1 VGEAGRPA
9 GVPRPL
15 ALLVAGAFFMEM
27 LDGTIIATAA
37 PSIARSF
44 GVRSADIGI
53 AITAY
58 LVTVAIFIPLS
69 RWLADRLGARRLFFL
84 AVLVFTIASALCAA
98 STGLTML
105 TLTRVLQ
112 GIGGAMMVPVGRLV
126 VLNSIDRRDL
136 VRAIAYLTWPAL
148 AAPVVA
154 PALGG
159 LITTYLSWHWIFL
172 VNVPL
177 GALALVL
184 IGRIVPR
191 VPATAAGRL
200 DVVGFVLAAAFL
212 ACAMLDASVLSRAAI
227 PVALVA
233 VLTAG
238 AVAGGVLAV
247 RHLLRRP
254 EPLLDLSVFRV
265 PTFEVAEISGG
276 LFRSGVNAL
285 PFLLPLFFQDAFGWS
300 PVRAGIA
307 VGFGFVGNLAI
318 KPATT
323 SMLRR
328 LGFRGTLLLA
338 GLAAAVAVLG
348 CAVLQPGWPF
358 PVVAAAVLLTGVFRS
373 IGFTG
378 YNTVTLAEVDEARW
392 GTRTRCTPRCS
403 SSRSGSG
410 SRPARSACGS
420 VRRRSGWGRPRPAR
434 TGSRSC

>member
-1 VGEAGRPA
+1 M
-9 GVPRPL
+9 
-15 ALLVAGAFFMEM
+15 LLF
-27 LDGTIIATAA
+27 
-37 PSIARSF
+37 
-44 GVRSADIGI
+44 
-53 AITAY
+53 
-58 LVTVAIFIPLS
+58 TV
-69 RWLADRLGARRLFFL
+69 
-84 AVLVFTIASALCAA
+84 ASALCAA
-98 STGLTML
+98 STSLTML
-105 TLTRVLQ
+105 TLARVLQ

-177 GALALVL
+177 GAVALVL
-184 IGRIVPR
+184 IRRIVPR
-191 VPATAAGRL
+191 LPATGAGRL
-200 DVVGFVLAAAFL
+200 DSVGFVLSAAFL
-212 ACAMLDASVLSRAAI
+212 ACAMLDAAVLSRAAI

-276 LFRSGVNAL
+276 LFRTGVNAL

-300 PVRAGIA
+300 PVQAGVA

-323 SMLRR
+323 PMLRR

-348 CAVLQPGWPF
+348 CAVLQRSWPF
-358 PVVAAAVLLTGVFRS
+358 PVAAAAVLLTGVFRS

-378 YNTVTLAEVDEARW
+378 YNTVTLAEVDEGRMGHANTLHSALQQLAIGLGVAAGAISLRI
-392 GTRTRCTPRCS
+392 GEAVLGLGPAETAPYRLALVLIAAIILAGAVTGLRMPRDAGELV
-403 SSRSGSG
+403 RSGI
-410 SRPARSACGS
+410 AR
-420 VRRRSGWGRPRPAR
+420 
-434 TGSRSC
+434 